1 MSRKAVLTLL
11 LFNAC
16 AEVAPTTCFF
26 DEPCADAGRAAG
38 GGSGGGNT
46 GGGNT
51 GGGST
56 GGGGLGTGGGGEAG
70 GGTGGGAGTGGGGD
84 RPVPNRFSSLG
95 ISDRWSE
102 VLAALP
108 APDLFSPFVPYE
120 VTLTPAIALSGN
132 CREAF
137 RGAVALPDGRVLAIP
152 FCVTRFA
159 LIDPRALTADWVGP
173 TLSAVRPPQTL
184 PGSFGGG
191 VLGCDGRVYALPH
204 VTETRVMRITPEED
218 GGLTFDSLP
227 MSDPGPKR
235 LSGGVVA
242 RSCLEGFRIIA
253 AGRDGLYALDPFED
267 SVSVTAIT
275 TAEAALLQF
284 SGVARLGDDQ
294 VISAPALGAGQLV
307 SLVVNSSTLAVSTIT
322 STADLT
328 PRFGVAT
335 TRENEAFVMSESGRV
350 YTLRPDGGS
359 SAARV
364 EAGARLRW
372 PTNTLQGA
380 ISGVGEELIFWSE
393 ASPPMDGVVFAP
405 AADDSVSFTSGG
417 LVLSASGALVNVP
430 AFTGRSVITLYRRA
444 GAPPPSSAILSPWF
458 NKL

>member
-11 LFNAC
+11 LLNAC

-26 DEPCADAGRAAG
+26 DEPCADAGQAAG
-38 GGSGGGNT
+38 GGS
-46 GGGNT
+46 T
-51 GGGST
+51 GGGSAG
-56 GGGGLGTGGGGEAG
+56 GGGGLGTGGGAIGGGEAG
-70 GGTGGGAGTGGGGD
+70 GGTGTGGGGD

-108 APDLFSPFVPYE
+108 DPDLLPSFIQQE
-120 VTLTPAIALSGN
+120 VTLTPAIATSGN

-159 LIDPRALTADWVGP
+159 LIDPDALTVTWVGP
-173 TLSAVRPPQTL
+173 TLNGVRPLQPL

-204 VTETRVMRITPEED
+204 VTENRVMRITPEED

-227 MSDPGPKR
+227 MSNPGPHR

-267 SVSVTAIT
+267 SVSVTPIT
-275 TAEAALLQF
+275 TAAATSLQF

-294 VISAPALGAGQLV
+294 VISAPALGAGQVV

-359 SAARV
+359 SAART

-380 ISGVGEELIFWSE
+380 IFGAGEELIFWSE
-393 ASPPMDGVVFAP
+393 APPPTDGVVFTP
-405 AADDSVSFTSGG
+405 AADDAANFTSGG
-417 LVLSASGALVNVP
+417 LVLSTSGALINVP
-430 AFTGRSVITLYRRA
+430 AFTGRSVITIYAQSA
-444 GAPPPSSAILSPWF
+444 GAPPPASAILSPWF